1 MAAYPGGTG
10 NCGGVI
16 TVAAYPGGTGHCGGA
31 VTRAPYPRGPRAA
44 DRGGHQPFAGTGVV
58 SEYASGRGV

>member
-16 TVAAYPGGTGHCGGA
+16 TVAAYPGGTGAGYG
-31 VTRAPYPRGPRAA
+31 V
-44 DRGGHQPFAGTGVV
+44 GHQPFAGTGVV